1 MEPISL
7 FGVDVVIYAAIA
19 IIFVKAVHKNTSR
32 KLYTWIAVAFVTLL
46 PTWDVVLSSILF
58 YSSCPFV
65 PKTVIYETAET
76 DGIYYEG
83 DYRNN
88 VILTHSRKLEA
99 NPKVYI
105 PSTYDDLAKG
115 YKYFESL
122 VTAVQEEIPGTKV
135 AISPSAVYRCVPLH
149 QDLKVPDETIIQCT
163 RAENIRSNYL
173 VRLDVHRF
181 LLVKIRSLNIYN
193 RSSGAIMAE
202 YRDVIFGRYRGWA
215 WGPIPFFNWLD
226 LEWNM
231 VKHGGAHC
239 PEHKRYNQYLD
250 FQYEVLRAKKQ

>member
-1 MEPISL
+1 MELISL
-7 FGVDVVIYAAIA
+7 FGVDVVIYAALA
-19 IIFVKAVHKNTSR
+19 ILFIKAVRKNTSR
-32 KLYTWIAVAFVTLL
+32 KLYTWMAVAFVTLL

-65 PKTVIYETAET
+65 PKAVIYETAET

-83 DYRNN
+83 DYRDS
-88 VILTHSRKLEA
+88 VILTHSQKLEA
-99 NPKVYI
+99 NPKIYIYSVYQ
-105 PSTYDDLAKG
+105 DLAKG
-115 YKYFESL
+115 YQYLETRATS
-122 VTAVQEEIPGTKV
+122 VQEEIPGRKIP
-135 AISPSAVYRCVPLH
+135 ISPPAVYRCMPLH
-149 QDLKVPDETIIQCT
+149 QDQKIPDQTIIRCSPVGD
-163 RAENIRSNYL
+163 IKSNYL
-173 VRLDVHRF
+173 VKLEILKF
-181 LLVKIRSLNIYN
+181 LLVRVNVLKVYN
-193 RSSGAIMAE
+193 RSTGATIAE
-202 YRDVIFGRYRGWA
+202 YRDIFFHEYKGWV